1 MTDTLSNSKARKM
14 TRLMKVAKIQEITEI
29 ARALVSQK
37 EKQVAFYKLIL
48 GILLDNS
55 IQRQK
60 SMIKLKEMA
69 LS

>member
-60 SMIKLKEMA
+60 SMIKLKETD

>member
-37 EKQVAFYKLIL
+37 EKQVAFYKLIQ